1 VEAQSACS
9 RRCATTRRCGYMQL
23 RECVGLKDVALDC
36 GIHPRDVADMDQ
48 ALLKFPL
55 GMCFCP
61 GWPGLGAV

>member
-1 VEAQSACS
+1 
-9 RRCATTRRCGYMQL
+9 MQL
-23 RECVGLKDVALDC
+23 RECVGLKDVALAC

-55 GMCFCP
+55 GMCLCP